1 MKIAIINF
9 SGNVGKTTVAD
20 CIAEYLGDVHVFAV
34 ETINAGTTDGVNGV
48 EHVKG
53 KQFSDLQNQLIRLP
67 DAVVDVGAS
76 NVEDFIKLMGQFY
89 GSHEEFDLFVVPV
102 TKERKQQ
109 LDTISTIKTL
119 AKIGVPA
126 SKIRVVFN
134 RVEVDEA
141 ETVNSDFAL
150 ISGFY
155 ETEGKFTLDPDAV
168 IFSND
173 VFPRMKSLKVR
184 LSDLLADNT
193 DYRAILREAE
203 DEDEKDR
210 AVRMISAKRLA
221 ISAKRNLDDVYN
233 VLFN

>member
-20 CIAEYLGDVHVFAV
+20 CIAEYLGDVHVYAV
-34 ETINAGTTDGVNGV
+34 ETINAGTMDGVNGV

-53 KQFSDLQNQLIRLP
+53 KRFSELQSQLIRLH

-76 NVEDFIKLMGQFY
+76 NVEDFIKLMGQFH
-89 GSHEEFDLFVVPV
+89 GSHEDFDLFLVPV

-119 AKIGVPA
+119 SGLGVPA
-126 SKIRVVFN
+126 DKIHVVFN
-134 RVEVDEA
+134 RVDVGEA
-141 ETVNSDFAL
+141 ETVSSDFRM
-150 ISGFY
+150 IFGFY
-155 ETEGKFTLDPDAV
+155 EDSQVFTLNEDAV

-173 VFPRMKSLKVR
+173 VFPRLKSLKVR

-193 DYRAILREAE
+193 DYRAVLREAT

-221 ISAKRNLDDVYN
+221 ISAKRNLDDVYS